1 MLLYMLVTIFF
12 EEISCRGH
20 AMQLPKVNMDYGK
33 LYRMIFSPIRSK
45 LLLTGIELKIFNYMS
60 DPVSAEEVAQT
71 IDAHPRNLSLF
82 LDGLAAIDL
91 VQKKSG
97 LYQNSPMVQTFL
109 VEGSQTYVGQM
120 LVFMASSDSLLENLT
135 KLVKEGPPPKSDKP
149 HFSEEM
155 LAQGAAMMANTER
168 AGDAQLAV
176 KIVSKLPEFLSSQ
189 KMLDLG
195 GGPGLIGMA
204 IVAAHPDM
212 KGVIFDLPPVVKVAE
227 TFIREY
233 QMEDRVEVL
242 GGDFNR
248 DPIGEGY
255 DLVFSSNS
263 LQFAHVIDPVM
274 KKIYDA
280 LNPGGVFVSIF
291 GFGQTHEGTK
301 PENLVLGLLSMVLM
315 GQEAG
320 VEQGYLADSML
331 RVGFS
336 SVHSRILSTAWGPME
351 LDIGRK

>member
-1 MLLYMLVTIFF
+1 
-12 EEISCRGH
+12 
-20 AMQLPKVNMDYGK
+20 MDYRE
-33 LYRMIFSPIRSK
+33 LFNMRFSPIRSK
-45 LLLTGIELKIFNYMS
+45 LLLTGIELKVFNYLS
-60 DPVSAEEVAQT
+60 NPVNAIEVAQS

-82 LDGLAAIDL
+82 LDALAAIDL
-91 VQKKSG
+91 VQKNSG
-97 LYQNSPMVQTFL
+97 LYQNAPIAEAFL
-109 VEGSQTYVGQM
+109 VEEHQTYLGQM
-120 LVFMASSDSLLENLT
+120 LAFMASADSPLDNLT
-135 KLVKEGPPPKSDKP
+135 KLVKEGPPPKPEKP
-149 HFSEEM
+149 PFSEEM
-155 LAQGAAMMANTER
+155 LSQGAVMIANIER

-176 KIVSKLPEFLSSQ
+176 KIVSKLPEFSSSQ

-204 IVAAHPDM
+204 VVATHPDM

-227 TFIREY
+227 NFIREY
-233 QMEDRVEVL
+233 QMEDRVSAL

-248 DPIGEGY
+248 DPIGEEY
-255 DLVFSSNS
+255 DLVLSINS
-263 LQFAHVIDPVM
+263 LQFALEIDSVV
-274 KKIYDA
+274 KKIFDA

-315 GQEAG
+315 GQE
-320 VEQGYLADSML
+320 VEIEQGYIADSML
-331 RVGFS
+331 RVGFR

>member
-1 MLLYMLVTIFF
+1 M
-12 EEISCRGH
+12 E
-20 AMQLPKVNMDYGK
+20 LPKLDTDYGE
-33 LYRMIFSPIRSK
+33 LYRLIFSPIRSK
-45 LLLTGIELKIFNYMS
+45 LLLTGIELKVFNYMS

-71 IDAHPRNLSLF
+71 IDAHPRNMSLF

-91 VQKKSG
+91 VKKKTG
-97 LYQNSPMVQTFL
+97 LYQNAPVAQAFL

-120 LVFMASSDSLLENLT
+120 LAFMASSDSPLDNLT
-135 KLVKEGPPPKSDKP
+135 KLVKEGPPPKREQP
-149 HFSEEM
+149 PFSEEM

-176 KIVSKLPEFLSSQ
+176 EIVSRLPEFLSFK

-212 KGVIFDLPPVVKVAE
+212 KGVIFDLPPVVRVAE

-255 DLVFSSNS
+255 DLVFTSNS
-263 LQFAHVIDPVM
+263 LQFAHVIDSVV

-280 LNPGGVFVSIF
+280 LNSGGVFVSIF
-291 GFGQTHEGTK
+291 GFGQTNEGTK
-301 PENLVLGLLSMVLM
+301 PENLVLGLLSMDLM

-320 VEQGYLADSML
+320 VEQGYIADSML
-331 RVGFS
+331 RVGFK
-336 SVHSRILSTAWGPME
+336 SVHSCILSTAWGTQE

>member
-1 MLLYMLVTIFF
+1 ML
-12 EEISCRGH
+12 
-20 AMQLPKVNMDYGK
+20 A
-33 LYRMIFSPIRSK
+33 
-45 LLLTGIELKIFNYMS
+45 
-60 DPVSAEEVAQT
+60 
-71 IDAHPRNLSLF
+71 
-82 LDGLAAIDL
+82 
-91 VQKKSG
+91 
-97 LYQNSPMVQTFL
+97 
-109 VEGSQTYVGQM
+109 
-120 LVFMASSDSLLENLT
+120 FMASADSQLDNLT
-135 KLVKEGPPPKSDKP
+135 KLVKEGPPPKPEKP
-149 HFSEEM
+149 PFSEEM

-176 KIVSKLPEFLSSQ
+176 KIVSKLQEFSSS
-189 KMLDLG
+189 KKILDLG
-195 GGPGLIGMA
+195 GGPGLIGTA

-212 KGVIFDLPPVVKVAE
+212 KGVIFDLPPVVRVAE

-233 QMEDRVEVL
+233 QKEDRVEVL

-248 DPIGEGY
+248 DSIGGGY

-263 LQFAHVIDPVM
+263 LQFAHEIDHVM

-320 VEQGYLADSML
+320 VEQGYIADSML
-331 RVGFS
+331 RVGFR

-351 LDIGRK
+351 LDIGWK

>member
-1 MLLYMLVTIFF
+1 M
-12 EEISCRGH
+12 E
-20 AMQLPKVNMDYGK
+20 LPKLDMDYGA

-45 LLLTGIELKIFNYMS
+45 LLLTGIELKVFNYMF

-71 IDAHPRNLSLF
+71 IDAHPRNMSLF

-91 VQKKSG
+91 VQKKVG
-97 LYQNSPMVQTFL
+97 LYQNAPVAQAFL

-120 LVFMASSDSLLENLT
+120 LAFMASADSPLDNLT
-135 KLVKEGPPPKSDKP
+135 KLVKEGPPPKPEKSP
-149 HFSEEM
+149 FSEEM
-155 LAQGAAMMANTER
+155 LAQGATMMVNTEQ

-176 KIVSKLPEFLSSQ
+176 EIVSKLPEFSSFK

-212 KGVIFDLPPVVKVAE
+212 KGVIFDLPPVVRVAE

-255 DLVFSSNS
+255 DLVFTSNS
-263 LQFAHVIDPVM
+263 LQFAHVIDPVV

-280 LNPGGVFVSIF
+280 LNQGGVFVSIF

-301 PENLVLGLLSMVLM
+301 PENLVLGMLSMVLM

-320 VEQGYLADSML
+320 IEQGYIADSML
-331 RVGFS
+331 RVGFR
-336 SVHSRILSTAWGPME
+336 SVHSQILNTAWGPME
-351 LDIGRK
+351 LDIGWK